1 MAETSSH
8 KNAKTRGLRSSRTEI
23 PIRGNRRLDASTARI
38 AREVERSG
46 GEKSLAKAVRR
57 LNTQTNKKK
66 ELVVLTVNL
75 DKAKRVAE
83 KIAKGKLTI
92 KNLAGTQRRFVN
104 SPLKKSLA
112 QKIFGSNLY
121 LRNKEIEFVPQT
133 QWATLCAARQKIS
146 ENSFCFVLER
156 LYQAVRT
163 HFIKKI

>member
-92 KNLAGTQRRFVN
+92 KNLAGTQRRFV
-104 SPLKKSLA
+104 K
-112 QKIFGSNLY
+112 
-121 LRNKEIEFVPQT
+121 
-133 QWATLCAARQKIS
+133 
-146 ENSFCFVLER
+146 
-156 LYQAVRT
+156 
-163 HFIKKI
+163 